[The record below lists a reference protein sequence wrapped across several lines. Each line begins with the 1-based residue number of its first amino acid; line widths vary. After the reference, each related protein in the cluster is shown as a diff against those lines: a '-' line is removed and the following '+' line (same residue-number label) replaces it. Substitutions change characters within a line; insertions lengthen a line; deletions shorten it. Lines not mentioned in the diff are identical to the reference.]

1 MATKQ
6 PPAPDVEI
14 SWPPAPDL
22 IAWAAEHDPT
32 LYAEIVAVL
41 EAELQELRAAEEAS
55 EARRQMSAR
64 WGAEA
69 RPEQIPPDSPWFIW
83 LILAGRGWG
92 KTRTGAEWAAA
103 MGRRYPGARI
113 ALVAPTAADGRD
125 TMVEGESGLLSVIAD
140 AELRGGTRD
149 KGWNRSL
156 GELFLAN
163 GTRFKVFSAE
173 KPSRLRGP
181 QHHFVWADEPAA
193 WQDAY
198 RGAQASPERDVT
210 WSNLVI
216 GARNKAHD
224 DWPAGFRPQIVATTT
239 PKLVRLL
246 KVPDTEA
253 AREPAKAG
261 LMQQPH
267 VTVTTGRTDDNL
279 DNLAASYIDTV
290 VTPLRGTRLGQQEL
304 DAKLLEDVEGALW
317 THDVDKA
324 REEGRGLIRHG
335 NLPESGLGRRVLAVD
350 PSDGEEDSDEYALC
364 VATVDTDGVG
374 YVLHSSGVRLGP
386 TGNVDATAR
395 LYEQWECDTVIVE
408 KNHGGGY
415 LPAML
420 RAKDLPVRVVSAS
433 QGKRTRAEPIAAKYG
448 IGMPGVIHVG
458 EHDVL
463 ETQLTSY
470 TGAPGQESP
479 DRLDALVWA
488 LTALLVNTGQGR
500 AMRFHGRT
508 AA

>member
-1 MATKQ
+1 MTAE
-6 PPAPDVEI
+6 PLPAADG
-14 SWPPAPDL
+14 WPPAPEL
-22 IAWAAEHDPT
+22 IAWAAEHDPD
-32 LYAEIVAVL
+32 LYAELMAL
-41 EAELQELRAAEEAS
+41 MHAELQELRAAEEAS

-69 RPEQIPPDSPWFIW
+69 RPEQIPPDGGWFIW

-140 AELRGGTRD
+140 AELRGGSRD

-173 KPSRLRGP
+173 KPGRLRGP

-193 WQDAY
+193 WQDAS
-198 RGAQASPERDVT
+198 RGAKASPSRDVT

-216 GARNKAHD
+216 GARNKARE
-224 DWPAGFRPQIVATTT
+224 DWPADFQPRIVATTT

-246 KVPDTEA
+246 KVPDSELA
-253 AREPAKAG
+253 KEPTAAG

-267 VTVTTGRTDDNL
+267 VTITHGRTADNL
-279 DNLAASYIDTV
+279 ENLAASYIETV
-290 VTPLRGTRLGQQEL
+290 IRPLEGTRLGRQEL
-304 DAKLLEDVEGALW
+304 DAILLEDVEGALW
-317 THDVDKA
+317 THNPEKA
-324 REEGRGLIRHG
+324 AQQGLGLIRHVDA
-335 NLPESGLGRRVLAVD
+335 LPPDAELGRRVLAVD
-350 PSDGEEDSDEYALC
+350 PSDGEEDSDEYALA
-364 VATVDTDGVG
+364 VVIAHTSGAL
-374 YVLHSSGVRLGP
+374 YVPLSDGVRLGP
-386 TGNVDATAR
+386 EGNVAHTAR
-395 LYEQWECDTVIVE
+395 IFEAWACDVVIVE

-420 RAKDLPVRVVSAS
+420 RRAGLPVQVVTAS
-433 QGKRTRAEPIAAKYG
+433 QGKRTRAEPAAAEYG
-448 IGMPGVIHVG
+448 PNRPGVFHVG
-458 EHDVL
+458 VHEEL
-463 ETQLTSY
+463 ETQLTSF
-470 TGAPGQESP
+470 TGAAGEASP
-479 DRLDALVWA
+479 DRLDALVWGVA
-488 LTALLVNTGQGR
+488 AHVRPSGGR
-500 AMRFHGRT
+500 TMRFHGR

>member
-1 MATKQ
+1 MTADPFAFT
-6 PPAPDVEI
+6 DGE
-14 SWPPAPDL
+14 L
-22 IAWAAEHDPT
+22 AWIAEHDPN
-32 LYAEIVAVL
+32 LYAEIAAIL
-41 EAELQELRAAEEAS
+41 EAELREERAVRDQS

-69 RPEQIPPDSPWFIW
+69 RLEQIPPDGTWFVW

-125 TMVEGESGLLSVIAD
+125 TMIEGESGLLSVIAD
-140 AELRGGTRD
+140 AELRGGNRD

-163 GTRFKVFSAE
+163 GTRYKVFSAE

-193 WQDAY
+193 WVDAY
-198 RGAQASPERDVT
+198 RGAQASPERDTT

-216 GARNKAHD
+216 GARNKARD
-224 DWPAGFRPQIVATTT
+224 DWPTDFQPRIVATTT

-246 KVPDTEA
+246 KIPDSEA
-253 AREPAKAG
+253 AREPAKSG
-261 LMQQPH
+261 LMQQSH
-267 VTVTTGRTDDNL
+267 VTITTGRTDDNL
-279 DNLAASYIDTV
+279 DNLAASYIETV
-290 VTPLRGTRLGQQEL
+290 VEPLRGTRLGQQEL

-317 THDVDKA
+317 THDAEKA
-324 REEGRGLIRHG
+324 AVEGRGLIRRG
-335 NLPESGLGRRVLAVD
+335 SLPADGLGRRVLAVD
-350 PSDGEEDSDEYALC
+350 PSDGEEDSDEYAMC
-364 VATVDTDGVG
+364 VATVDEAGVG
-374 YVLHSSGVRLGP
+374 YVLHSAGVRLGP
-386 TGNVDATAR
+386 RGNVDATAK
-395 LYEQWECDTVIVE
+395 LYEQWECDVVIVE
-408 KNHGGGY
+408 KNHGGQY
-415 LPAML
+415 LPTML
-420 RAKDLPVRVVSAS
+420 RDKGLPVKVVTAS
-433 QGKRTRAEPIAAKYG
+433 QGKRTRAEPVAAKYG
-448 IGMPGVIHVG
+448 IGSTGVIHVG
-458 EHDVL
+458 DHDEL

-470 TGAPGQESP
+470 TGAAGEDSP

-488 LTALLVNTGQGR
+488 LTALLIGEGKGR
-500 AMRFHGRT
+500 TMRFHGK